1 MTTFL
6 PNKLYFLILPDTPK
20 YLFLG
25 KYLGKGKFVK
35 NKFLYEANMH
45 NHGKNVKE
53 NEWVYSFSAF
63 NGQFVAH
70 NDIEHVIT
78 VDQYKEM
85 YEKDNPGSIVTFTDT
100 SYSITSQGQQ
110 AKNGGKRRKSM
121 SRNVR
126 SRSNRQ
132 KKTKTLW

>member
-1 MTTFL
+1 M
-6 PNKLYFLILPDTPK
+6 PDTPK

-35 NKFLYEANMH
+35 NKFLYEENLH

-53 NEWVYSFSAF
+53 NEWVYSFSAY

-100 SYSITSQGQQ
+100 SYSITSQAHQ
-110 AKNGGKRRKSM
+110 AKKGGNRRKSM
-121 SRNVR
+121 RRNSR
-126 SRSNRQ
+126 SRKHS
-132 KKTKTLW
+132 TKNTKPLS